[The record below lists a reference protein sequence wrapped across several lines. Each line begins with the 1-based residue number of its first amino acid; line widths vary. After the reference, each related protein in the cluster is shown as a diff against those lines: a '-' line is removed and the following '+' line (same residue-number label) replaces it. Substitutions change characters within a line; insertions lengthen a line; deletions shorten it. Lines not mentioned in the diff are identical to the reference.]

1 MIKKDI
7 IQPINDL
14 IEKRAKEL
22 KNKIAYADETEKISY
37 ENLNIETKRLSFYL
51 NEKKL
56 KLYLLNLHWLKI
68 KKQKLRRRRR
78 TFIKLWKLKRLNT
91 LRRHGWAA

>member
-1 MIKKDI
+1 MTLLQKRKIRI
-7 IQPINDL
+7 IA
-14 IEKRAKEL
+14 KR
-22 KNKIAYADETEKISY
+22 II
-37 ENLNIETKRLSFYL
+37 R

>member
-1 MIKKDI
+1 MTLLQKRKIRLLAKRI
-7 IQPINDL
+7 I
-14 IEKRAKEL
+14 R
-22 KNKIAYADETEKISY
+22 
-37 ENLNIETKRLSFYL
+37 

-68 KKQKLRRRRR
+68 KKQKLRRKRR

-91 LRRHGWAA
+91 IKRYSLAA